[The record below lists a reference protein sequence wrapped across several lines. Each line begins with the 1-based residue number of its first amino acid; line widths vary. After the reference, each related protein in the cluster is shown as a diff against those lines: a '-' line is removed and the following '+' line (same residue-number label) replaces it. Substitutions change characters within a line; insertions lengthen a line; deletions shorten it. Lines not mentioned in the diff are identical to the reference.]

1 MAYFAFSR
9 FGRKG
14 GKRARGEVS
23 IGYTNVCVCV
33 SVRSCVWRGTV
44 RRCKCNS
51 RRGLVVSSPRDISP
65 LLSVKLSLFQPCL
78 VFVPPWS
85 EDRHIFEPRG
95 PAFPSPLRFRLLV
108 RFFFFPFP
116 FCLFAPC
123 LFLPLPPLS
132 LSFYIYIPS
141 SREQD
146 LGGVGPTSPLY

>member
-1 MAYFAFSR
+1 MVR
-9 FGRKG
+9 GREG
-14 GKRARGEVS
+14 RCRSVTR
-23 IGYTNVCVCV
+23 ICVCVCV

-85 EDRHIFEPRG
+85 EDRRIFEPRG

-108 RFFFFPFP
+108 RSFFSFLSFCSLPFS
-116 FCLFAPC
+116 LS
-123 LFLPLPPLS
+123 LLS

>member
-1 MAYFAFSR
+1 MVKER
-9 FGRKG
+9 EGRC
-14 GKRARGEVS
+14 RSVTRM
-23 IGYTNVCVCV
+23 CVCV

-85 EDRHIFEPRG
+85 EDRRIFEPRG

-108 RFFFFPFP
+108 RSFFSFLSFCSLPFS
-116 FCLFAPC
+116 LS
-123 LFLPLPPLS
+123 LLS